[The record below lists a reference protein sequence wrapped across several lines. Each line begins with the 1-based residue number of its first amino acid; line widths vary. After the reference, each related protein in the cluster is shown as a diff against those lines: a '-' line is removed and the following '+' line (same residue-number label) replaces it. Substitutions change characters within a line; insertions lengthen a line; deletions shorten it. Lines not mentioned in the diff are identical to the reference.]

1 MYTLC
6 MTMSRARIVVVDDHE
21 LFRESLVTLLSME
34 QDLEVVGR
42 AGNGEEAVEVVAA
55 TQPDLVLM
63 DIHMP
68 VASGLEATE
77 RIRTLYPATRVLI
90 LSISQD
96 EEDLLEA
103 LRAGASGYV
112 QKDSGKSVFLRSV
125 RQVLADETALS
136 ARQTASVLAAL
147 RRTAEPQ
154 EQPVATQAESDLT
167 NREREVLALIVQG
180 KSNDEISRTLT
191 VSLYTVKSHVRSIL
205 TKLGVENRREAAKV
219 AVQRGL
225 VSGTRHRQ

>member
-1 MYTLC
+1 MA
-6 MTMSRARIVVVDDHE
+6 RARIVVVDDHE
-21 LFRESLVTLLSME
+21 LFRESLITLLSME

-55 TQPDLVLM
+55 TLPDLVLM

-68 VASGLEATE
+68 ITNGLEATE
-77 RIRTLYPATRVLI
+77 RIRSLYPATRVLI

-96 EEDLLEA
+96 ENDLLEA

-112 QKDSGKSVFLRSV
+112 QKDSAKSVFLRSV
-125 RQVLADETALS
+125 RQVLADEATLS

-147 RRTAEPQ
+147 RRTAEPA
-154 EQPVATQAESDLT
+154 EQSPAAHPEGELT

-180 KSNDEISRTLT
+180 ESNEEISQTLS
-191 VSLYTVKSHVRSIL
+191 VSLYTIKSHVRSIL
-205 TKLGVENRREAAKV
+205 TKLHVENRREAAKV

-225 VSGTRHRQ
+225 VSGPRHHT

>member
-1 MYTLC
+1 MA
-6 MTMSRARIVVVDDHE
+6 RARIVVVDDHE
-21 LFRESLVTLLSME
+21 LFRESLATLLSME

-68 VASGLEATE
+68 IASGLEATE
-77 RIRTLYPATRVLI
+77 RIRTRYPATRVLI

-96 EEDLLEA
+96 EDDLLEA

-112 QKDSGKSVFLRSV
+112 QKDSAKSVFLRSV
-125 RQVLADETALS
+125 RQVLADEAALS

-147 RRTAEPQ
+147 RRTAEPA
-154 EQPVATQAESDLT
+154 EQPPAAQGEADVIDREQA
-167 NREREVLALIVQG
+167 VMALMVQG
-180 KSNDEISRTLT
+180 ESNEEISQTLS

-205 TKLGVENRREAAKV
+205 AKLNVENRREAAKV

-225 VSGTRHRQ
+225 VSGPRHQT

>member
-1 MYTLC
+1 
-6 MTMSRARIVVVDDHE
+6 MSRARIVVVDDHE

>member
-1 MYTLC
+1 
-6 MTMSRARIVVVDDHE
+6 MSRARIVVVDDHE

-42 AGNGEEAVEVVAA
+42 AGNGEEAVEVVAE

-77 RIRTLYPATRVLI
+77 RICSLFPATRVLI

-96 EEDLLEA
+96 ENDLLEA

-125 RQVLADETALS
+125 RQVLADEAALS
-136 ARQTASVLAAL
+136 SRQTASVLAAL
-147 RRTAEPQ
+147 RRNIGQP
-154 EQPVATQAESDLT
+154 EQPPAASGEAELT

-180 KSNDEISRTLT
+180 ESNEEISRELT
-191 VSLYTVKSHVRSIL
+191 VSLFTVKSHVRSIL
-205 TKLGVENRREAAKV
+205 TKLNVENRRDAAKV

-225 VSGTRHRQ
+225 VNGARHRQ

>member
-1 MYTLC
+1 
-6 MTMSRARIVVVDDHE
+6 MTTSRARIVVVDDHE

-68 VASGLEATE
+68 IAGGLEATE

-90 LSISQD
+90 LSISHD
-96 EEDLLEA
+96 EDDLLEA

-125 RQVLADETALS
+125 RQVLADEAALS
-136 ARQTASVLAAL
+136 AQQTASVLAAL
-147 RRTAEPQ
+147 RRTADPP
-154 EQPVATQAESDLT
+154 EQLPAAHAEGDLT
-167 NREREVLALIVQG
+167 QREREVLALIVQG
-180 KSNDEISRTLT
+180 QSNDEISRTLT

-205 TKLGVENRREAAKV
+205 TKLNVENRREAAKV
-219 AVQRGL
+219 AVQRGII
-225 VSGTRHRQ
+225 SGTRHRQ